1 MRVRGDQQEI
11 DRRTRD
17 RCPNHVPRCASLA
30 FCFPRLSLAP
40 MAHPADVPSRLSF
53 AYPSSCNLRVASFL
67 SFSSSYPLP
76 IHMPLPF
83 SSSHSLILPLLPFL
97 ICFRIP
103 SAAARLASP
112 PFIRRHV
119 GPALHLMKEYG
130 ASERGKVKDESTH
143 TSIQRRTG
151 RRRCPPHDQMSYIVQ
166 TRSLSHS

>member
-76 IHMPLPF
+76 IHMPQPF

-130 ASERGKVKDESTH
+130 ASERERQS
-143 TSIQRRTG
+143 QRREHTHKHTEKD
-151 RRRCPPHDQMSYIVQ
+151 RQETLPS
-166 TRSLSHS
+166 S